1 MDDDIARLIRE
12 HRIADAAALASAR
25 GDAITASALF
35 ERACEWH
42 LAASEALRANDAARA
57 MRLAVLSRDG
67 ALIERAL
74 ATLVAAPSAAEPVA
88 AALEAHGDHAWAAR
102 IFEAVGRSAEAARA
116 WDRAGNAVRAAELLE
131 AAHDVVGAARVLE
144 TAIRRAPL
152 HWPNQLALGGL
163 LVRYGKAQAAA
174 RTLQGIPPDAAE
186 RLPALHLLVRALE
199 QLGLEQ
205 AAAEAKRELV
215 AMGGAPASEEPAA
228 PIRASRPPTTRIYGR
243 YEVAR
248 EIASTPSSRVLE
260 CIDTVR
266 GERVAI
272 KIYAGYSARGAGRD
286 VLARFEREL
295 RVLASLD
302 HPNVVPLR
310 DYFPDGPALVL
321 AWMPGGTLEEM
332 LARGP
337 IAPARA
343 VEIACA
349 LLGALE
355 EAHRVGVLHRDI
367 KPSNVLFDGA
377 GTARLADFGAAHLG
391 DLSATAT
398 AGVIGTLSYMSPEQR
413 AGEPASLASDLYGV
427 GAVLLEMLT
436 GERAGERSP
445 HGSDT
450 ARRPSAS
457 HRDLDTRH
465 DAVVH
470 ALVAHEPARRPSD
483 ARSARRALTAL
494 PWPAWFATSAPRP
507 SAPSEGVRRRSTELE
522 EASARVHAGAPG
534 QPDVDAW
541 LERPILRVP
550 LDPTTLARASAFA
563 RADHPALQIVYRVDR
578 RASEIWLDADDR
590 PLDRWLTD
598 DDRTRLTSALE
609 ALHRAGIVHGNI
621 HRTHVRVG
629 PSGHVILRFA
639 PPASP
644 DAREPH
650 VATADHDR
658 EALLRLV

>member
-12 HRIADAAALASAR
+12 QRIADAAALASAR
-25 GDAITASALF
+25 GDATTASALF

-42 LAASEALRANDAARA
+42 LAATEALRTSDAGRA
-57 MRLAVLSRDG
+57 MRLSVLSRDD

-74 ATLVAAPSAAEPVA
+74 ANLVASPQIAEHVA
-88 AALEAHGDHAWAAR
+88 VSLEAHGDHAWAAR
-102 IFEAVGRSAEAARA
+102 IFESVGRSAEAARA

-144 TAIRRAPL
+144 TAARRAPL
-152 HWPNQLALGGL
+152 HWPNHLALGGL

-186 RLPALHLLVRALE
+186 RLPALRLLVRALE

-205 AAAEAKRELV
+205 AAAEARRELA
-215 AMGGAPASEEPAA
+215 AMGEVPAPEEPAA
-228 PIRASRPPTTRIYGR
+228 PLRPSRPPATRIYGR
-243 YEVAR
+243 YEVVR

-286 VLARFEREL
+286 VLARFEREQ
-295 RVLASLD
+295 RVLASID

-321 AWMPGGTLEEM
+321 DWMPGGTLEEM

-436 GERAGERSP
+436 GELG
-445 HGSDT
+445 DI
-450 ARRPSAS
+450 ARLPSAN
-457 HRDLDTRH
+457 HRDLDARH
-465 DAVVH
+465 DTVVH
-470 ALVAHEPARRPSD
+470 ALVALDPARRPSD

-494 PWPAWFATSAPRP
+494 PWPSWFGAPAPRP
-507 SAPSEGVRRRSTELE
+507 SAPSEASRRRSNEMAE
-522 EASARVHAGAPG
+522 ESARVRVGVAG

-550 LDPTTLARASAFA
+550 LDPPTLARASAFA
-563 RADHPALQIVYRVDR
+563 RAEHPGLQIVYRVDR
-578 RASEIWLDADDR
+578 RAGEIWLDANDR

-598 DDRTRLTSALE
+598 EDRTRLASALD
-609 ALHRAGIVHGNI
+609 ALHRAGIVHGNV
-621 HRTHVRVG
+621 HRSHVRLD
-629 PSGHVILRFA
+629 PSGAVLLRFA
-639 PPASP
+639 PPAP
-644 DAREPH
+644 DARGSH

>member
-1 MDDDIARLIRE
+1 MDDDIARLIQE
-12 HRIADAAALASAR
+12 QRIADAAALASAR
-25 GDAITASALF
+25 GDAATASALF

-42 LAASEALRANDAARA
+42 LAATEALRASDAARA
-57 MRLAVLSRDG
+57 MRLSVLSRDD
-67 ALIERAL
+67 ALAERAL
-74 ATLVAAPSAAEPVA
+74 AALVGSPQAADPVA
-88 AALEAHGDHAWAAR
+88 VSLEAHGDHAWAAR

-116 WDRAGNAVRAAELLE
+116 WERAGNTVRAAELLE
-131 AAHDVVGAARVLE
+131 AAHDVVGAARALE
-144 TAIRRAPL
+144 AAIRRAPL
-152 HWPNQLALGGL
+152 HWPNHLALGGL
-163 LVRYGKAQAAA
+163 LVRYGKAQAAV
-174 RTLQGIPPDAAE
+174 RTLQGIPPDASE
-186 RLPALHLLVRALE
+186 RQPALRLLVQALE

-215 AMGGAPASEEPAA
+215 AMGAAPAAEEPAPA
-228 PIRASRPPTTRIYGR
+228 VHPSRPPTTRIYGR

-272 KIYAGYSARGAGRD
+272 KIYAGYNARGAGRD

-302 HPNVVPLR
+302 HPNVVPLH

-398 AGVIGTLSYMSPEQR
+398 AGLIGTLSYMSPEQR
-413 AGEPASLASDLYGV
+413 AGEPASLASDVYGV

-436 GERAGERSP
+436 GETLP
-445 HGSDT
+445 HGAATSKL
-450 ARRPSAS
+450 PSAC
-457 HRDLDTRH
+457 HRDLDARH
-465 DAVVH
+465 DAVVQS
-470 ALVAHEPARRPSD
+470 LVARDPALRPSD

-494 PWPAWFATSAPRP
+494 SWPAWFATAAPRP
-507 SAPSEGVRRRSTELE
+507 SAPSETARRRSNEPAE
-522 EASARVHAGAPG
+522 GSARVRAGAAG
-534 QPDVDAW
+534 HTDVDAW
-541 LERPILRVP
+541 LERPIHRVP
-550 LDPTTLARASAFA
+550 LDPSTLARASAFA
-563 RADHPALQIVYRVDR
+563 RADHPALQTVFRVDR
-578 RASEIWLDADDR
+578 RAGEIWLDANDR

-598 DDRTRLTSALE
+598 GDRTRLADALA
-609 ALHRAGIVHGNI
+609 ALHRAGIVHGNV
-621 HRTHVRVG
+621 HRSQIRVA
-629 PSGHVILRFA
+629 PSGDVLLRFGSV
-639 PPASP
+639 PVMDS
-644 DAREPH
+644 H

-658 EALLRLV
+658 EALVRLV